1 MSDSPLSIAASITG
15 LLTFVAAVVA
25 GFYAHALGLRDA
37 IDTQAEI
44 SSALDKIYLLET
56 ETDML
61 NNAYLASLIR
71 QPDRKYGTGDF
82 KYFQG
87 LYVRSLERMRVMDR
101 ELRMSAELVTKGD
114 GYGRISRVK
123 RKAAWMAS
131 RARIQRDIDERKT
144 ESIRI
149 FQIQLAMLSAKIDEL
164 SYHQNNHNATCNVML
179 ANTGDLSNGIMKI
192 PPTPPSPTL
201 STVTPDREKINS
213 HAQILATPSQ
223 YYTPSKTSDLAPL
236 MSLPLRV

>member
-15 LLTFVAAVVA
+15 LLTFVAAVIA

-37 IDTQAEI
+37 VDTQAEI
-44 SSALDKIYLLET
+44 SIALDKIYLLET

-71 QPDRKYGTGDF
+71 QPDRKYGAGDF

-87 LYVRSLERMRVMDR
+87 LYVQSLERMRVMDR
-101 ELRMSAELVTKGD
+101 ELRTSAELVTKGD
-114 GYGRISRVK
+114 GYGRMSRVK

-144 ESIRI
+144 ESMRI

-164 SYHQNNHNATCNVML
+164 SYHQNNHNATCNAML
-179 ANTGDLSNGIMKI
+179 ADMGDLSNGMMKL

-201 STVTPDREKINS
+201 STSFPDRPKINN
-213 HAQILATPSQ
+213 HAEISATPSQ
-223 YYTPSKTSDLAPL
+223 YHTPSKTFEVAPL
-236 MSLPLRV
+236 ISLPLRV

>member
-1 MSDSPLSIAASITG
+1 MLRCFLLGQDSNFNLGRLLGQFSKTMSDSPLSIAASITG

-87 LYVRSLERMRVMDR
+87 LYVQSLERMRVMNR
-101 ELRMSAELVTKGD
+101 ELRTSAELVTKGD

-149 FQIQLAMLSAKIDEL
+149 FQIQLAMLSA
-164 SYHQNNHNATCNVML
+164 
-179 ANTGDLSNGIMKI
+179 
-192 PPTPPSPTL
+192 
-201 STVTPDREKINS
+201 
-213 HAQILATPSQ
+213 
-223 YYTPSKTSDLAPL
+223 
-236 MSLPLRV
+236 

>member
-44 SSALDKIYLLET
+44 ST
-56 ETDML
+56 
-61 NNAYLASLIR
+61 SLIR

-87 LYVRSLERMRVMDR
+87 LYVQSLERMRVMDR
-101 ELRMSAELVTKGD
+101 ELRASAELVTKGD

-179 ANTGDLSNGIMKI
+179 SDARDLSSIGMMKM
-192 PPTPPSPTL
+192 PPTPPSPTP
-201 STVTPDREKINS
+201 SAPCPDRTKINNHTEIS
-213 HAQILATPSQ
+213 AAPSQ
-223 YYTPSKTSDLAPL
+223 YHTPSKASELATL
-236 MSLPLRV
+236 ISLP